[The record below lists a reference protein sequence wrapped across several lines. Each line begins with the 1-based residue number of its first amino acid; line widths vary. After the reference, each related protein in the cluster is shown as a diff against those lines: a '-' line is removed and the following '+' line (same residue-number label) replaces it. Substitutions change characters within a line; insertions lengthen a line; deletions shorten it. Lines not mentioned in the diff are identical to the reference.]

1 MKVSDFPIHLLNGSS
16 LDWSA
21 YEGKKLL
28 LVNVASECGLTPQ
41 YNQLQELQDTFGGDK
56 FTVIGFPC
64 NDFGAQEPGSA
75 EQIESFCQLNY
86 GVTFPIT
93 EKIHTTGENK
103 HSIYNYLTET
113 TQSEVQWN
121 FQKFLVNENGEVVKS
136 LSPQTLPNDAEILSW
151 IEQ

>member
-1 MKVSDFPIHLLNGSS
+1 MKIQDLQINLLNGKPLNWADFS
-16 LDWSA
+16 
-21 YEGKKLL
+21 GKKLL
-28 LVNVASECGLTPQ
+28 VVNVASECGLTPQ
-41 YNQLQELQDTFGGDK
+41 YEQLQELQDTFGGDK
-56 FTVIGFPC
+56 FTVIGFPS

-75 EQIESFCQLNY
+75 EQIESFCQVNY

-103 HSIYNYLTET
+103 HPIYNYLTET

-136 LSPQTLPNDAEILSW
+136 LSPQTLPNDEEILSW

>member
-1 MKVSDFPIHLLNGSS
+1 MKIQDLQINLLNGKPLNWDDYS
-16 LDWSA
+16 
-21 YEGKKLL
+21 GKKLL
-28 LVNVASECGLTPQ
+28 VVNVASECGLTPQ
-41 YNQLQELQDTFGGDK
+41 YEQLQELQDTFGGEK

-75 EQIESFCQLNY
+75 EQIESFCQVNY

-93 EKIHTTGENK
+93 EKIHTTGTEK
-103 HSIYNYLTET
+103 HPIYSYLTET
-113 TQSEVQWN
+113 TRSEVQWN

-136 LSPQTLPNDAEILSW
+136 LSPQTLPNDEEILSW